1 MPRLFCACVRSHLT
15 ALEHTV
21 MTTQEKRD
29 FVIQEWRA
37 MVRDG
42 FMSMPDHEIVSLVNS
57 LNAAELAVQF
67 KEAKELARL

>member
-1 MPRLFCACVRSHLT
+1 
-15 ALEHTV
+15 